1 MTDHTDKTQSE
12 LIAEIERLQSAV
24 EAVIE
29 PAETD
34 CRSVRE
40 SEEKFRMLFHNAN
53 DAIFLWEIRNG
64 YPTVLLEANKVAASR
79 LGIPMAEMPDL
90 QVADF
95 SITTR
100 AETEANVARLLQ
112 DRHGTF
118 ESVHKRRDGSTF
130 PVEISSHVF
139 ELGGKTVILSI
150 ARDITVRK
158 KSQEELTALYHR
170 EKDLRLALETEIS
183 KRIDFTR
190 SLVHELKTPLTPM
203 IASGEVL
210 LDILEGEDELRL
222 AGNIYRG
229 ALNLE
234 RRINDLLDFAR
245 GEMGVLK
252 VSRQPLDICP
262 LLLDLAAEVSPQFD
276 RKQQSLELNLP
287 DILPQVL
294 ADEDR
299 LKQVLLNL
307 LTNAGKFTP
316 RGGQITL
323 GAKVDGNML
332 QLWVS
337 DNGRGIAQTEQ
348 ASIFLPYYRV
358 QDDNDPNDGMG
369 IGLALCK
376 MLVTL
381 HSGDIWFTS
390 EKGQGSTFYFTL
402 PLAKNME

>member
-1 MTDHTDKTQSE
+1 MTNHNDKTQDE
-12 LIAEIERLQSAV
+12 LIAEIERLQSAGKAESKQV
-24 EAVIE
+24 EL
-29 PAETD
+29 D
-34 CRSVRE
+34 CQSVRE

-53 DAIFLWEIRNG
+53 DAIFLWEVRDG
-64 YPTVLLEANKVAASR
+64 FPSVLLEANEVAARR
-79 LGIPMAEMPDL
+79 LGVPMEEMHNL
-90 QVADF
+90 QVSDV
-95 SITTR
+95 SVSSPE
-100 AETEANVARLLQ
+100 ETAANIRTLLR
-112 DRHGTF
+112 DHHGTF
-118 ESVHKRRDGSTF
+118 ETVHKRNDGTTF

-139 ELGGKTVILSI
+139 QLGDKTVILSI
-150 ARDITVRK
+150 ARDITIRK
-158 KSQEELTALYHR
+158 KSEAELTTLYHR
-170 EKDLRLALETEIS
+170 EKDVRLALETEIS

-210 LDILEGEDELRL
+210 LDILEDEDELRL

-252 VSRQPLDICP
+252 VTRQPLDVCP

-287 DILPQVL
+287 DKLPLVL

-316 RGGQITL
+316 RSGQITL

-332 QLWVS
+332 QLRVA
-337 DNGRGIAQTEQ
+337 DTGRGIGQEEQ
-348 ASIFLPYYRV
+348 NSIFLPYYHV
-358 QDDNDPNDGMG
+358 QDGNEPNDGMG

-381 HSGDIWFTS
+381 HRGNIWFTS
-390 EKGQGSTFYFTL
+390 EKGQGSTFFFTL